1 LHITRKSAE
10 VLHHDVSDLSS
21 VRFAKPNHPL
31 KFGPVSGT
39 RRFTRIGE
47 HLYDR
52 PTLLLAEIPASLFL
66 I

>member
-1 LHITRKSAE
+1 
-10 VLHHDVSDLSS
+10 LHHDVSDLSS